1 MVVFLVEDSPIV
13 QERLVEMLT
22 EIEGVNVLGT
32 ADNAADAVADIL
44 RLLPDVAVLD
54 IRLRA
59 GSGLAVLERIRRE
72 APGIATIV
80 LTNYASLEHR
90 QLCLGAGAN
99 YFFDKTEEFERV
111 KGALQDLL
119 AAGTSHWETAR
130 PQ

>member
-1 MVVFLVEDSPIV
+1 MAAMRVFVVEDSPIV

-22 EIEGVNVLGT
+22 EIEGVDIVGA

-54 IRLRA
+54 IKLRT
-59 GSGLAVLERIRRE
+59 GSGLAVLEQIRRK
-72 APGIATIV
+72 APGMATIM
-80 LTNYASLEHR
+80 LTNYASPEHR
-90 QLCLGAGAN
+90 QRCLGAGAD

-119 AAGTSHWETAR
+119 ATGTSH
-130 PQ
+130 